1 MNNSSPTCMN
11 RMFLLVGCGCES
23 EHGTHGHPET
33 AQDVPRPFFG
43 DPYGGFAKATL
54 VICPLVAV
62 IQWGQEIARF
72 TAPGTLKVCIAAV
85 WRAFA

>member
-1 MNNSSPTCMN
+1 M
-11 RMFLLVGCGCES
+11 RD
-23 EHGTHGHPET
+23 
-33 AQDVPRPFFG
+33 AARPFFG

-72 TAPGTLKVCIAAV
+72 TAPGTLKVCIGCNPAASCT
-85 WRAFA
+85 